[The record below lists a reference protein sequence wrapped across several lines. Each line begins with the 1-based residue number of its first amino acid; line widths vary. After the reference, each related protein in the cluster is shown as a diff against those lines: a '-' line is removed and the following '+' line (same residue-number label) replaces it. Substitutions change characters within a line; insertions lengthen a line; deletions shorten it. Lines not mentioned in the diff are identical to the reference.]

1 MEQEFREILALNLKV
16 ERTKRRLTQEQL
28 AELAGVSTKHLTK
41 IENAKVTP
49 SSFLIYKFAKI
60 LNVSLDELTTKII

>member
-60 LNVSLDELTTKII
+60 LNVSLDELTTKIV